1 MIKKWEA
8 ALIAGL
14 ICTIILSTASFS
26 SDCKNIR
33 EDVFRVH
40 ILANSD
46 STEDQELKL
55 KVRDKLQSYCLDMFK
70 ECESSYEAQA
80 LAQNNL
86 DIIQT
91 QVQNTVYEN
100 GYDYG
105 VSIEVGNEYFSTRD
119 YENFTLPAGQYK
131 ALVVKLGKAEGKN
144 WWCCLYPTVCINAAS
159 ENNSPDDVLN
169 SSELE
174 IVENKEKY
182 EVRLWIVELFESIKE
197 KF

>member
-1 MIKKWEA
+1 M
-8 ALIAGL
+8 
-14 ICTIILSTASFS
+14 
-26 SDCKNIR
+26 
-33 EDVFRVH
+33 
-40 ILANSD
+40 
-46 STEDQELKL
+46 
-55 KVRDKLQSYCLDMFK
+55 
-70 ECESSYEAQA
+70 
-80 LAQNNL
+80 
-86 DIIQT
+86 
-91 QVQNTVYEN
+91 QNTVYEN

-105 VSIEVGNEYFSTRD
+105 VSIEVGKEYFSTRD